1 MPDSP
6 CLARLRTIFAAIEA
20 RQLGTTVSSAG
31 AKGRSVSYASSNL
44 DDLIRFYRQLAAK
57 CPDFAASDL
66 PVLDD
71 PAATTVAR
79 GCLRP
84 RVITR

>member
-6 CLARLRTIFAAIEA
+6 CLARLRSIYEAIEA
-20 RQLGTTVSSAG
+20 RQLGKTVSSAG

-44 DDLIRFYRQLAAK
+44 DDLIRFYRQLAAQ

-66 PVLDD
+66 PRLND
-71 PAATTVAR
+71 PAASTVER

-84 RVITR
+84 RVI